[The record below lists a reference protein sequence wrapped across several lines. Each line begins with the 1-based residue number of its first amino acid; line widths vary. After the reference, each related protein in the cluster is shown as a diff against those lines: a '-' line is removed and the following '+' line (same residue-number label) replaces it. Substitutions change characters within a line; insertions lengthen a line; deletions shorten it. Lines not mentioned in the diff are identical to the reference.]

1 LAKATEKALR
11 KLVDDNPRW
20 EEDAFV
26 KPERDRLYEEALEL
40 YLYPA
45 LFFGSESEVA
55 ARGLCGAVE
64 LCRFAGD
71 LGQAQQASR
80 DLIEIYSATSYARQ
94 AQDFLGALPG
104 SLIKQH
110 DETKANR

>member
-1 LAKATEKALR
+1 M
-11 KLVDDNPRW
+11 
-20 EEDAFV
+20 
-26 KPERDRLYEEALEL
+26 YEEALEL

-55 ARGLCGAVE
+55 ARGLWGAVE

-71 LGQAQQASR
+71 LGQAQQASH

-104 SLIKQH
+104 SLIKQY